1 MSYIL
6 LQLSIP
12 PTLRFKMISVLNLRK
27 QFSNVTAVDDVSFKA
42 QRGKIF
48 GLLGPNGAG
57 KTTTIRL
64 LLNILSPDDG
74 QITFDGFAFS
84 SALQNKI
91 GYLPEERGLYRK
103 SKLLNTIIYFATLK
117 GLSESE
123 AKKKAKEWLA
133 RFELLNYA
141 ERRIQELSKGNQQKV
156 QFICSLL
163 HNPEYVILD
172 EPFSGLDPV
181 NQLLMREIFLEQ
193 RKAGKVV
200 IFSTHIM
207 EHAEKLCDELILINK
222 GKIVL
227 DGTVSEAK
235 KRFGKN
241 AIYIEFDGDGSFL
254 SSMNNVAKCQLFQNY
269 AELEL
274 NNNESPSEFLRTIVA
289 QLNVTK
295 FETKEPSL
303 YSIFLELVGNDS
315 TEFIPK
321 QSELGMTSNGRVV
334 QK

>member
-1 MSYIL
+1 
-6 LQLSIP
+6 
-12 PTLRFKMISVLNLRK
+12 MISVLNLRK
-27 QFSNVTAVDDVSFKA
+27 QFSNVVAVDDVSFNA
-42 QRGKIF
+42 ERGKIF

-74 QITFDGFAFS
+74 KITFDGFAFS
-84 SALQNKI
+84 SALQNII

-103 SKLLNTIIYFATLK
+103 SKLLNTIVYFVCLK
-117 GLSESE
+117 GVSEIE
-123 AKKKAKEWLA
+123 AKKLANDWLA
-133 RFELLNYA
+133 RFDLLHYA
-141 ERRIQELSKGNQQKV
+141 ERRIHELSKGNQQKV
-156 QFICSLL
+156 QFIISLI
-163 HNPEYVILD
+163 HNPDYIILD

-207 EHAEKLCDELILINK
+207 EHAEKLCDELVLIDK

-227 DGTVSEAK
+227 DGTVSEEK

-254 SSMNNVAKCQLFQNY
+254 SSANNVSKCQLFQNY

-274 NNNESPSEFLRTIVA
+274 NNSESPSEFLRTIVST
-289 QLNVTK
+289 LNVTK

-303 YSIFLELVGNDS
+303 YSIFLDLVGDS
-315 TEFIPK
+315 ST
-321 QSELGMTSNGRVV
+321 SLGMTMKEREP
-334 QK
+334 QQ

>member
-1 MSYIL
+1 
-6 LQLSIP
+6 
-12 PTLRFKMISVLNLRK
+12 MISALNLHK
-27 QFSNVTAVDDVSFKA
+27 KFSNVIAVDDVSFNA

-64 LLNILSPDDG
+64 LLNMIALDEG
-74 QITFDGFAFS
+74 EITFDGFSFS
-84 SALQNKI
+84 PALQNKI
-91 GYLPEERGLYRK
+91 GYLPEERGLYKK
-103 SKLLNTIIYFATLK
+103 SKILNTIVYFATLK

-123 AKKKAKEWLA
+123 AKKRAKEWLA
-133 RFELLNYA
+133 RFELSNYA

-156 QFICSLL
+156 QFIISLI
-163 HNPEYVILD
+163 HNPDYVILD

-207 EHAEKLCDELILINK
+207 EHAEKLCDELVLINK

-227 DGTVSEAK
+227 DGTVSEVK

-241 AIYIEFDGDGSFL
+241 TIYIEFDGDGSFL
-254 SSMNNVAKCQLFQNY
+254 ASMNNVSKSQLYQNY

-274 NNNESPSEFLRTIVA
+274 KDNESPAEFLRTIVSH
-289 QLNVTK
+289 LNITK

-303 YSIFLELVGNDS
+303 YSIFLELVGDAS
-315 TEFIPK
+315 TSLTN
-321 QSELGMTSNGRVV
+321 SEKGGV
-334 QK
+334 Q

>member
-1 MSYIL
+1 
-6 LQLSIP
+6 
-12 PTLRFKMISVLNLRK
+12 MISVLNLHK
-27 QFSNVTAVDDVSFKA
+27 TFSNVVAVNDVSFNA
-42 QRGKIF
+42 ERGKIF

-57 KTTTIRL
+57 KTTIIRL
-64 LLNILSPDDG
+64 LLNMISLDEG

-91 GYLPEERGLYRK
+91 GYLPEERGLYKK
-103 SKLLNTIIYFATLK
+103 SKLLNTIVYFACLK
-117 GLSESE
+117 GLSENDAMKR
-123 AKKKAKEWLA
+123 AKDWLA

-156 QFICSLL
+156 QFIVSLI
-163 HNPEYVILD
+163 HEPEYVILD

-193 RKAGKVV
+193 RKQNKVV

-207 EHAEKLCDELILINK
+207 EHAEKLCDELVLINK

-227 DGTVSEAK
+227 DGTVSEVK

-254 SSMNNVAKCQLFQNY
+254 SSMKSVSKCQLFQNY

-274 NNNESPSEFLRTIVA
+274 NSRESPSEFLREIVSK
-289 QLNVTK
+289 LNVTK

-303 YSIFLELVGNDS
+303 YSIFLELVGSDS
-315 TEFIPK
+315 SVEIIETEK
-321 QSELGMTSNGRVV
+321 GAMQ
-334 QK
+334 

>member
-1 MSYIL
+1 
-6 LQLSIP
+6 
-12 PTLRFKMISVLNLRK
+12 MISVLNLRK
-27 QFSNVTAVDDVSFKA
+27 QFSNIVAVDDVSFNA
-42 QRGKIF
+42 ERGKIF

-91 GYLPEERGLYRK
+91 GYLPEERGLYKK
-103 SKLLNTIIYFATLK
+103 SKLLNTIIYFACLK
-117 GLSESE
+117 GVSETE
-123 AKKKAKEWLA
+123 AKKLAKDWLA
-133 RFELLNYA
+133 RFDLLNYA

-156 QFICSLL
+156 QFICSLI

-207 EHAEKLCDELILINK
+207 EHAEKLCDELVLINK
-222 GKIVL
+222 GKIVPKAF
-227 DGTVSEAK
+227 GTMSEVK
-235 KRFGKN
+235 QRFGKN

-254 SSMNNVAKCQLFQNY
+254 SSMNNVSKCQLFQNY

-274 NNNESPSEFLRTIVA
+274 NNDESPSEFLRTIVSK
-289 QLNVTK
+289 LNVTK

-303 YSIFLELVGNDS
+303 YSIFLELVGDAS
-315 TEFIPK
+315 TSLSVTEK
-321 QSELGMTSNGRVV
+321 DGV
-334 QK
+334 Q